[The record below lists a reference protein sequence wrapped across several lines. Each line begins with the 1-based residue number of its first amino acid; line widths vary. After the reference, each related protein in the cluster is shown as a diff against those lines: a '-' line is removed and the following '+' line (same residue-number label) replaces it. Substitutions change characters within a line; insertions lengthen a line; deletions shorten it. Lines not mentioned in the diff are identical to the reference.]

1 MSKRLAKSILLEFNY
16 GSTQKNID
24 PKQELNESEANAK
37 LFLKD
42 LYSKMINRTT
52 LKVKFLKLI
61 SNANAN
67 Q

>member
-1 MSKRLAKSILLEFNY
+1 MSKKLAKSVLLEFNY

-37 LFLKD
+37 LFLKN

-52 LKVKFLKLI
+52 LKVSSLEI
-61 SNANAN
+61 
-67 Q
+67 